1 MKRKI
6 FYIFLILIL
15 SSSFQAFSLAEN
27 NEENLIL
34 KIENNKKEVYL
45 DETFKIYVDIGDIS
59 VSAYTLNLYFDNSKL
74 EYAEGPENTNILNN
88 RIITIWY
95 DEKGGINPKKNEQIA
110 EFTFR
115 AIEEGNI
122 NFNLSGEFFDKDGNT
137 LNINEANIQL
147 KIKGIEESKE
157 DNQEEKEDLTTSND
171 SSLKI
176 LRLSEEGIVP
186 EFSPDIKDYY
196 FVTSKDFT
204 NLNITAIP
212 NNSDADVR
220 INRNDN
226 LNEGINKITIDVTSK
241 DKTSKSTYTINLTKT
256 KNVEDANANLETL
269 AIENVL
275 LEPIFDTNTLNYKA
289 SVSNNIENLNI
300 FAVPENTNGKVEIE
314 GGSNLKEGTNIVNI
328 KVTAPNGFSFR
339 NYQVIIHKRTLEEDE
354 KYQEEQEASAKK
366 LSTIL
371 EEQENDENIK
381 EENNKE
387 EAEENK
393 KNDVIKKVIIVIGLM
408 IIVTTEIIV
417 IKKRKTQRDK
427 QSK

>member
-34 KIENNKKEVYL
+34 KIENDKKEVYL

-115 AIEEGNI
+115 AIEEGNV

-147 KIKGIEESKE
+147 KIKGIQESKE

-212 NNSDADVR
+212 NNSDANVR
-220 INRNDN
+220 INGNDN
-226 LNEGINKITIDVTSK
+226 LNEGINKITIDVISK

-275 LEPIFDTNTLNYKA
+275 LEPIFDTNILNYKA
-289 SVSNNIENLNI
+289 NVSNNIENLNI
-300 FAVPENTNGKVEIE
+300 FAVPENTNGKAEIE
-314 GGSNLKEGTNIVNI
+314 GGSNLKEGTNKVNI
-328 KVTAPNGFSFR
+328 KVTAANGFSFR
-339 NYQVIIHKRTLEEDE
+339 NYQVIIHRRTLEEDD

-371 EEQENDENIK
+371 EEQENDENIE

-393 KNDVIKKVIIVIGLM
+393 RNDVIKKVIIVIGLI

-417 IKKRKTQRDK
+417 IKKRKTKRDK

>member
-27 NEENLIL
+27 NEENLTL
-34 KIENNKKEVYL
+34 KIENDKKEVYL
-45 DETFKIYVDIGDIS
+45 DETFKIYIDIGNIS

-95 DEKGGINPKKNEQIA
+95 DEKGGINPKENEQIA
-110 EFTFR
+110 EFSFR

-122 NFNLSGEFFDKDGNT
+122 NFNLSGEFFDKDGNV
-137 LNINEANIQL
+137 LNVNEVNIQL
-147 KIKGIEESKE
+147 KIKGIEESKD

-186 EFSPDIKDYY
+186 EFLPDIKDYY
-196 FVTSKDFT
+196 FVTNKDFT

-212 NNSDADVR
+212 NNSDANVR
-220 INRNDN
+220 INGNDN
-226 LNEGINKITIDVTSK
+226 LNEGINKITIDVISK

-339 NYQVIIHKRTLEEDE
+339 NYQVIIHRRTLEEDE

-371 EEQENDENIK
+371 EEQENIENIK

-417 IKKRKTQRDK
+417 IKKRKAKRNV
-427 QSK
+427 

>member
-34 KIENNKKEVYL
+34 KIENDKKEVYL

-115 AIEEGNI
+115 AIEEGNV

-147 KIKGIEESKE
+147 KIKEIQESKE
-157 DNQEEKEDLTTSND
+157 DNQEDKEDLTTSND

-212 NNSDADVR
+212 NNSDANVR
-220 INRNDN
+220 INGNDN

-241 DKTSKSTYTINLTKT
+241 DKTSKSTYTINMTKT

-289 SVSNNIENLNI
+289 NVSNNIENLNI

-339 NYQVIIHKRTLEEDE
+339 NYQVIIHRRTLEEDA

-393 KNDVIKKVIIVIGLM
+393 RKDVIKKVIIVIGLM
-408 IIVTTEIIV
+408 IIVTAEIII
-417 IKKRKTQRDK
+417 IKKRKAKRNV
-427 QSK
+427 

>member
-1 MKRKI
+1 MKKKI
-6 FYIFLILIL
+6 FYIFLNLIL
-15 SSSFQAFSLAEN
+15 LLSLCNFSLAAN
-27 NEENLIL
+27 NKENLSL
-34 KIENNKKEVYL
+34 KIENEKKEVYL
-45 DETFKIYVDIGDIS
+45 DETFKIYVNLGDIN
-59 VSAYTLNLYFDNSKL
+59 VFAYTLNLYFDNSKL
-74 EYAEGPENTNILNN
+74 EYVEGPENTNILNN

-110 EFTFR
+110 EFTFK
-115 AIEEGNI
+115 AIGEGDVS
-122 NFNLSGEFFDKDGNT
+122 FNLSGEFFDKDGNV
-137 LNINEANIQL
+137 LNVNDSNIQL
-147 KIKGIEESKE
+147 KIKGIEESKD

-171 SSLKI
+171 SRLKI

-186 EFSPDIKDYY
+186 EFLPDIKDYY
-196 FVTSKDFT
+196 FVTNKDLT

-212 NNSDADVR
+212 NNSDANVR
-220 INRNDN
+220 INGNDN

-256 KNVEDANANLETL
+256 KNLEDANANLETL

-289 SVSNNIENLNI
+289 SISNNIENLNI
-300 FAVPENTNGKVEIE
+300 FAVPENANGKVEIE
-314 GGSNLKEGTNIVNI
+314 GGSNLREGTNIVNI

-339 NYQVIIHKRTLEEDE
+339 NYQVIIHRRTLEEDE
-354 KYQEEQEASAKK
+354 EYKEEQEASAKK

-371 EEQENDENIK
+371 EEQENIENIK

-393 KNDVIKKVIIVIGLM
+393 KNDVIKKVIIVIGLI
-408 IIVTTEIIV
+408 IIVTAEIII
-417 IKKRKTQRDK
+417 IKKRKAKRNV
-427 QSK
+427 

>member
-6 FYIFLILIL
+6 LYIFLILIL
-15 SSSFQAFSLAEN
+15 STNFQAFSLAEN

-34 KIENNKKEVYL
+34 KIENDKKEVYL
-45 DETFKIYVDIGDIS
+45 DETFKIYVDIGNIS
-59 VSAYTLNLYFDNSKL
+59 ASAYTLNLYFDNSKL
-74 EYAEGPENTNILNN
+74 EYVEGPENTNILNN

-110 EFTFR
+110 EFTFK
-115 AIEEGNI
+115 AIEEGDI
-122 NFNLSGEFFDKDGNT
+122 SFNLSGEFFDKDGNV
-137 LNINEANIQL
+137 LNVNDSNIQL

-171 SSLKI
+171 SSLKV

-186 EFSPDIKDYY
+186 EFLPDIKDYY
-196 FVTSKDFT
+196 FVTNKDFT

-212 NNSDADVR
+212 NNSNANVR
-220 INRNDN
+220 INGNDN

-300 FAVPENTNGKVEIE
+300 FAVPENANGKVEIE

-339 NYQVIIHKRTLEEDE
+339 NYQVIIHRRTLEEDE
-354 KYQEEQEASAKK
+354 EYKEEQEASAKK

-371 EEQENDENIK
+371 EEQENKENTK
-381 EENNKE
+381 EKNNKK

-393 KNDVIKKVIIVIGLM
+393 KNDVIKKVIIVIGLI
-408 IIVTTEIIV
+408 IIVTAEIII
-417 IKKRKTQRDK
+417 IKKRKAKRNV
-427 QSK
+427 